1 MGSFVFISLQEL
13 KQRAAKI
20 PNAKTLF
27 GARMFIRQNMKKIAK
42 PYTPGPY
49 DCLWDFELKRICRNH
64 VVAAYHQGRY
74 RSWALYS
81 C

>member
-13 KQRAAKI
+13 KQRAVKV

-27 GARMFIRQNMKKIAK
+27 GARMFIRQNMKRIAK
-42 PYTPGPY
+42 LHTLGPY

-64 VVAAYHQGRY
+64 VGSAYHQGRY
-74 RSWALYS
+74 RGWVLYY